1 MFDAEE
7 VAICYIFSAIL
18 LSAKIAVYAII
29 PLVEISGD
37 RHRSRETMNT
47 GKKRLDATIRNDSKS
62 SNLISLALCENHME
76 IAVGQLVFHV
86 FELFDNEKVGK
97 WEFSDDEHEHH
108 ELIYTISG
116 EGTYET
122 DLGRVDVKAG
132 DFWFVPRLTRHG
144 GWSRSHEKPWH
155 TLVIQLD
162 FSLTKAPESYCDDL
176 SVLPSIAPFYNY
188 FILDAESKLACPP
201 QFIPHMEMISERLA
215 SEFDALSPDYE
226 LIVQS
231 SLIDL
236 LVVVCRAAK
245 ENGTPILTPEQAGR
259 TKKLLRL
266 ESARQFIR
274 DNFNRDMRIEEIA
287 EHACLST
294 FHFVRVFKEAFGITP
309 KRYQL
314 QLRLREAK
322 RLLLTTDMGVSEIA
336 YFLGYSSPE
345 YFSRTFS
352 SKVGVPP
359 GAFAEK
365 KQDGSI

>member
-1 MFDAEE
+1 MKSHSD
-7 VAICYIFSAIL
+7 
-18 LSAKIAVYAII
+18 
-29 PLVEISGD
+29 EIESSD
-37 RHRSRETMNT
+37 TKN
-47 GKKRLDATIRNDSKS
+47 
-62 SNLISLALCENHME
+62 SNLISLALSENHME

-86 FELFDNEKVGK
+86 FELFDNKKFGE
-97 WEFSDDEHEHH
+97 WEFIDDEHEHH

-122 DLGRVDVKAG
+122 DTTRVDVKPG
-132 DFWFVPRLTRHG
+132 DFWFVPRLTRHS
-144 GWSRSHEKPWH
+144 GWSRSDTEPWH

-188 FILDAESKLACPP
+188 FILDAESKLVCPP

-215 SEFDALSPDYE
+215 AEFDALSSDYE

-245 ENGTPILTPEQAGR
+245 ENGTPIFTPEQAGR

-274 DNFNRDMRIEEIA
+274 DNFNRDIRIEEIS
-287 EHACLST
+287 EYACLST
-294 FHFVRVFKEAFGITP
+294 FHFVRVFKDAFGITP

-359 GAFAEK
+359 GAFSEK
-365 KQDGSI
+365 KQAGLI